1 MGALE
6 QITSEKYSIELINIT
21 KKFLTVDGGEL
32 KVIDNLT
39 VKFREGS
46 LSVVI
51 GPSGCGKSTILN
63 MIAGIT
69 TVNEGKILI
78 NGVEINSNPD
88 YRRSIGIGYVFQQP
102 RLLEWRTLR
111 ENIIFALKAVGNV
124 PKEKWNDIAEYYLKL
139 VGLEGFSNYYP
150 LQVSGGMQQ
159 RAAIARAFAINPR
172 ILLMDEPFSHLD
184 EITAETLRNELIK
197 IWSMTGEHKTIVFV
211 THDLREAVYL
221 ADEIFMLT
229 PRPAHLFKHYVVDI
243 PRERRSA
250 ESEELFEVFRNISKD
265 FHRMIKGDGGLS

>member
-6 QITSEKYSIELINIT
+6 QKTQDMYIIELKNVT
-21 KKFLTVDGGEL
+21 KEFTTVSGGKL

-39 VKFREGS
+39 IGFREGK

-63 MIAGIT
+63 IIAGIT
-69 TVNEGKILI
+69 IVNEGQILI
-78 NGVEINSNPD
+78 DGIDINSNPD
-88 YRRSIGIGYVFQQP
+88 YRRKIGIGYVFQQP

-111 ENIIFALKAVGNV
+111 ENIIFALKAARKI
-124 PKEKWNDIAEYYLKL
+124 PKNKWSEIANNYLKL
-139 VGLEGFSNYYP
+139 VGLEGFENFYP

-159 RAAIARAFAINPR
+159 RASIARAFAINPR

-184 EITAETLRNELIK
+184 EITAEMLRNELIK
-197 IWSMTGEHKTIVFV
+197 IWSMEAKRKTIVFV

-229 PRPAHLFKHYVVDI
+229 PRPARLFKHYVIDI
-243 PRERRSA
+243 PHELRSA
-250 ESEELFEVFRNISKD
+250 ESEELFNVFKNVLKD
-265 FHRMIKGDGGLS
+265 FQLMIRSGENIL